1 MHMKLEKSLKDK
13 FLMQFSLF
21 FFQKMR
27 YKKRIKLLTSQ
38 VNEARQETSIQMF
51 ELRDEIN
58 RLTEENHRLNG
69 RIKHD
74 FIIDT

>member
-1 MHMKLEKSLKDK
+1 
-13 FLMQFSLF
+13 MQFSLF

-69 RIKHD
+69 RIKHY

>member
-69 RIKHD
+69 RIKHY